1 MSKRDCK
8 AAGNPPA
15 RPALPRLVLAGNP
28 NVGKSTVFNALTGLR
43 QHTGNWPGKTVT
55 AAEGVCRV
63 GRRAFLLT
71 DIPGAYSLRAQSAE
85 EEAALEAIA
94 FGGAQAVI
102 VVCDAG
108 CLERNLNL
116 VFQILEITPRVVVAV
131 NLMDEAE
138 KKGIT
143 VRLPALENALGVPAV
158 GICARKKQGFS
169 ALLDAV
175 ERVIQTQPS
184 PLCVSYPPAIE
195 NALAAGAAVLK
206 RRYQGLVSPRFAALR
221 LMERDAC
228 FRRELEKRLPLR
240 PEEEN
245 ALSALAPALPS
256 LSESVVDAVYARAE
270 AVCRACVTRKSVLS
284 DRDRRLDR
292 LFTGPVTGY
301 LTLLLLLLLV
311 FFITLKGANIPS
323 AYLSSGFEALGEW
336 LGGALSFLPP
346 FWHHLL
352 MDGVF
357 RTLTQVICVMLP
369 PMAIFFPLF
378 TLLEDSG
385 YLPRA
390 AFTLDGLFEKSSA
403 CGKQAL
409 TMCMGFGCNAVGVEG
424 CRIIDSPRER
434 LIAIL
439 TNNLVPC
446 NGRFPTLIVLMTLF
460 FTGGGAFSTL
470 KNAAFLL
477 FLLLLSLL
485 ATLLISRLLS
495 RTLLRGESSS
505 FTLELPPYR
514 MPQIG
519 KTLVRSL
526 LDRTLFVLG
535 RAAAVAAPAGLCIY
549 LLSSLSAGGVPI
561 LRHIT
566 DFLSPL
572 GRFMGLDG
580 VILAGFLLG
589 IPANEIVLPL
599 ILMGYT
605 AASSLPDAG
614 NAAVLGEILRAN
626 GWTALTALNL
636 MLFSLFHFPCSTT
649 LLTVYKETRSVKWT
663 FLSALLP
670 TALGVLLCV
679 LTTLLAQVF

>member
-1 MSKRDCK
+1 MHKTDHK
-8 AAGNPPA
+8 AEGSALA
-15 RPALPRLVLAGNP
+15 RAALPRLVLAGNP

-43 QHTGNWPGKTVT
+43 QHTGNWPGKTVA
-55 AAEGVCRV
+55 AAEGVCRN
-63 GRRAFLLT
+63 GRNAYLIT
-71 DIPGAYSLRAQSAE
+71 DVPGAYSLRAQSAE
-85 EEAALEAIA
+85 EEATLEAIA
-94 FGGAQAVI
+94 FGQAQAVI

-116 VFQILEITPRVVVAV
+116 LFQILEITPRVVVAV

-143 VRLPALENALGVPAV
+143 VDLPALEKALGVPAV
-158 GICARKKQGFS
+158 GICARKKQGLN
-169 ALLDAV
+169 ALLEAV
-175 ERVIQTQPS
+175 ERVIEIQPA
-184 PLCVSYPPAIE
+184 PLLVSYPAPIE

-206 RRYQGLVSPRFAALR
+206 PRYQGLICPRFSALR
-221 LMERDAC
+221 LMEGDAC
-228 FRRELEKRLPLR
+228 FRRELEKRLPLSSD
-240 PEEEN
+240 EN
-245 ALSALAPALPS
+245 SALAALAPALDG
-256 LSESVVDAVYARAE
+256 LSESVVAAIYARAE
-270 AVCRACVTRKSVLS
+270 AVCRVCVSQKSAAS
-284 DRDRRLDR
+284 QKDRRLDR

-311 FFITLKGANIPS
+311 FFITLKGANLPS
-323 AYLSSGFEALGEW
+323 AWLASGFQALEER
-336 LGGALSFLPP
+336 LRSALAFLPP
-346 FWHHLL
+346 FWQHLWL
-352 MDGVF
+352 DGVF

-439 TNNLVPC
+439 TNSLVPC
-446 NGRFPTLIVLMTLF
+446 NGRFPTLIVMMTLF
-460 FTGGGAFSTL
+460 FTGGGAFSLL

-477 FLLLLSLL
+477 GLLLLSLL

-495 RTLLRGESSS
+495 CTLLKGVSSS

-535 RAAAVAAPAGLCIY
+535 RAAAVAAPTGLCIY
-549 LLSSLSAGGVPI
+549 LLATLTAGGVPI

-572 GRFMGLDG
+572 GRLMGLDG

-605 AASSLPDAG
+605 AASALPDAG
-614 NAAVLGEILRAN
+614 NLAVLGEMMRAN

-636 MLFSLFHFPCSTT
+636 MLFCLFHFPCSTT
-649 LLTVYKETRSVKWT
+649 LLTIYKETRSLKWT
-663 FLSALLP
+663 FLSALVP
-670 TALGVLLCV
+670 TALGVLLCM
-679 LTTLLAQVF
+679 LTTLLSQVL